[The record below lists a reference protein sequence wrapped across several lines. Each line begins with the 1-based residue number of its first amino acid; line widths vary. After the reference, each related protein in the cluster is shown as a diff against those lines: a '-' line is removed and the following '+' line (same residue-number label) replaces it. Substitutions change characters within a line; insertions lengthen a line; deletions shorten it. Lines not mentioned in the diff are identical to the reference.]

1 MGLPLDTTAA
11 QPKLKLYRYV
21 SPSLSRSLFFPL
33 PPLLSLS
40 LSLFLSLP
48 ACRFLFLTCFHPLSL
63 SLSLSLCV
71 YLPFRFSFSFL
82 PHRSFS
88 CLFLFL
94 STPSPFLVH
103 IRGAIVNGLQPLPG
117 IYPRNL
123 PSASFVPCLAPTHPI
138 PWNPSRGS
146 TDCAL

>member
-21 SPSLSRSLFFPL
+21 SPLSLPL
-33 PPLLSLS
+33 SFSLS
-40 LSLFLSLP
+40 LAPCYPLPSSSRRALSLCSSEP
-48 ACRFLFLTCFHPLSL
+48 GLSVSLPLCIFTFPFLFLFPSPSARFPGC
-63 SLSLSLCV
+63 
-71 YLPFRFSFSFL
+71 FSFSPL
-82 PHRSFS
+82 PR
-88 CLFLFL
+88 L
-94 STPSPFLVH
+94 SSY

-123 PSASFVPCLAPTHPI
+123 PSATSVSPLALARLI
-138 PWNPSRGS
+138 PRNPSRGS